1 LLKRADNSATA
12 RFNFTYADI
21 QVDKSGRA
29 PFEIAQDV
37 PFTFDR
43 GIRQMNVLRN
53 IKIRAMVVLIQ
64 IFSSLAWTSV
74 AGGTLWLLHNLKQ
87 QLTLSSSQ
95 SEWISTAQFML
106 MFSIAISVAIA
117 LFTERYLWFCLVKPV
132 NTIRNH
138 MHVLARG
145 ELAATLPDLGRN
157 CIGLMVPP
165 IQKMQDNWEK
175 AVSSIRDSADAIR
188 ANATEVSG
196 VNTDLSSRSE
206 QQAAA
211 LEQTSA
217 SMEQLNSTVKLNAD
231 NANHAS
237 HLAQNATNTAVNGG
251 ASVKQVVKTMDVI
264 ASSANKIVDITT
276 VINSIAFQTNILALN
291 AAVEAARAG
300 EQGKGF
306 AVVASEVR
314 NLASRSAGAAK
325 EIETLLNESVSNIH
339 IGSQQVKKAGEAMDE
354 ILKAVKQVN
363 DIMGEIASASVEQS
377 QGIGQAGVAVREM
390 DSVTQQNVN
399 LVQKSVLSSG
409 ELEKQAHH
417 LHDVVAMFR
426 LGSITR

>member
-1 LLKRADNSATA
+1 
-12 RFNFTYADI
+12 
-21 QVDKSGRA
+21 
-29 PFEIAQDV
+29 
-37 PFTFDR
+37 
-43 GIRQMNVLRN
+43 MNIIRN

-64 IFSSLAWTSV
+64 VFSTLAWICV
-74 AGGTLWLLHNLKQ
+74 AGATLWLLHNLKQ
-87 QLTLSSSQ
+87 QLALNPDQLTWINTSQ
-95 SEWISTAQFML
+95 LML
-106 MFSIAISVAIA
+106 TISIAISIAIVI
-117 LFTERYLWFCLVKPV
+117 FTERYLWFCLVKPV
-132 NTIRNH
+132 NTIRHH
-138 MHVLARG
+138 MHVLAQG
-145 ELAATLPDLGRN
+145 ELAAALPDLGRN
-157 CIGLMVPP
+157 CIGLMVQP
-165 IQKMQDNWEK
+165 IQKMQENWQK
-175 AVSSIRDSADAIR
+175 AVSRIRDSAEAIR
-188 ANATEVSG
+188 SNATEVSG

-217 SMEQLNSTVKLNAD
+217 SMAQLNSTVKLNAD

-237 HLAQNATNTAVNGG
+237 HLAQNATNAAVNGG
-251 ASVKQVVKTMDVI
+251 DSVKQVVKTMDVI

-325 EIETLLNESVSNIH
+325 EIETLLNDSVSNIH
-339 IGSQQVKKAGEAMDE
+339 TGSQQVQKAGEAMDE
-354 ILKAVKQVN
+354 ILRAVKQVN
-363 DIMGEIASASVEQS
+363 DIMGEIASASLEQS
-377 QGIGQAGVAVREM
+377 QGIGQVGIAVREM

-399 LVQKSVLSSG
+399 LVQKSVLSSV

-417 LHDVVAMFR
+417 LHDAVAMFR
-426 LGSITR
+426 LNAV

>member
-1 LLKRADNSATA
+1 
-12 RFNFTYADI
+12 
-21 QVDKSGRA
+21 
-29 PFEIAQDV
+29 
-37 PFTFDR
+37 
-43 GIRQMNVLRN
+43 MNVLRN

-377 QGIGQAGVAVREM
+377 QGIGQVGVAVREM

>member
-1 LLKRADNSATA
+1 
-12 RFNFTYADI
+12 
-21 QVDKSGRA
+21 
-29 PFEIAQDV
+29 
-37 PFTFDR
+37 
-43 GIRQMNVLRN
+43 MNVIRN

-64 IFSSLAWTSV
+64 ILSTVAWISV
-74 AGGTLWLLHNLKQ
+74 AGIMLWLLYSLEQ
-87 QLTLSSSQ
+87 TAALTAEQKS
-95 SEWISTAQFML
+95 WITDAQFML
-106 MFSIAISVAIA
+106 MLSVVVSIAITI
-117 LFTERYLWFCLVKPV
+117 FTERYLWFCLVKPV

-145 ELAATLPDLGRN
+145 ELTVALPDLGRN

-165 IQKMQDNWEK
+165 IQKMQANWEK
-175 AVSSIRDSADAIR
+175 AVNSIRDSADAIR

-339 IGSQQVKKAGEAMDE
+339 TGSQQVKKAGEAMDE

-363 DIMGEIASASVEQS
+363 DIMGEIASASLEQS
-377 QGIGQAGVAVREM
+377 QGIGQVGVAVREM

-409 ELEKQAHH
+409 ELEKQAHY

-426 LGSITR
+426 SGESATQR

>member
-1 LLKRADNSATA
+1 
-12 RFNFTYADI
+12 
-21 QVDKSGRA
+21 
-29 PFEIAQDV
+29 
-37 PFTFDR
+37 
-43 GIRQMNVLRN
+43 MNIIRN

-64 IFSSLAWTSV
+64 VFSTLAWICV
-74 AGGTLWLLHNLKQ
+74 AGATLWLLHNLKQ
-87 QLTLSSSQ
+87 QLALNPDQLT
-95 SEWISTAQFML
+95 WINTAQLML
-106 MFSIAISVAIA
+106 TISIAISIAIVI
-117 LFTERYLWFCLVKPV
+117 FTERYLWFCLVKPV
-132 NTIRNH
+132 NTIRHH
-138 MHVLARG
+138 MHVLAQG
-145 ELAATLPDLGRN
+145 ELAAALPDLGRN
-157 CIGLMVPP
+157 CIGLMVQP
-165 IQKMQDNWEK
+165 IQKMQENWQK
-175 AVSSIRDSADAIR
+175 AVSRIRDSAEAIR
-188 ANATEVSG
+188 SNATEVSG

-217 SMEQLNSTVKLNAD
+217 SMAQLNSTVKLNAD

-237 HLAQNATNTAVNGG
+237 HLAQNATNAAVNGG
-251 ASVKQVVKTMDVI
+251 DSVKQVVKTMDVI

-325 EIETLLNESVSNIH
+325 EIETLLNDSVSNIH
-339 IGSQQVKKAGEAMDE
+339 TGSQQVRKAGEAMDE
-354 ILKAVKQVN
+354 ILRAVKQVN
-363 DIMGEIASASVEQS
+363 DIMGEIASASLEQS
-377 QGIGQAGVAVREM
+377 QGIGQVGIAVREM

-399 LVQKSVLSSG
+399 LVQKSVLSSV

-417 LHDVVAMFR
+417 LHDAVAMFR
-426 LGSITR
+426 LNVV

>member
-1 LLKRADNSATA
+1 
-12 RFNFTYADI
+12 
-21 QVDKSGRA
+21 
-29 PFEIAQDV
+29 
-37 PFTFDR
+37 
-43 GIRQMNVLRN
+43 MNVIRN

-64 IFSSLAWTSV
+64 IFSTLAWISV
-74 AGGTLWLLHNLKQ
+74 AGATLWLLHNLKQ
-87 QLTLSSSQ
+87 QLALSPDQ
-95 SEWISTAQFML
+95 LAWINMAQLML
-106 MFSIAISVAIA
+106 MLSIAISIAIT

-145 ELAATLPDLGRN
+145 ELATALPDLGRN

-165 IQKMQDNWEK
+165 IQQMQDNWEK
-175 AVSSIRDSADAIR
+175 AVSRIRDSADAIR
-188 ANATEVSG
+188 TSATEVSG
-196 VNTDLSSRSE
+196 VNTDLSSRSG

-339 IGSQQVKKAGEAMDE
+339 TGSQQVKKAGEAMDE

-377 QGIGQAGVAVREM
+377 QGIGQVGVAVREM

-426 LGSITR
+426 LSGSGS

>member
-1 LLKRADNSATA
+1 
-12 RFNFTYADI
+12 
-21 QVDKSGRA
+21 
-29 PFEIAQDV
+29 
-37 PFTFDR
+37 
-43 GIRQMNVLRN
+43 MNVIRN

-64 IFSSLAWTSV
+64 IFSTLTWISV

-87 QLTLSSSQ
+87 GLTLSAGLL
-95 SEWISTAQFML
+95 EGIDRVQFML
-106 MFSIAISVAIA
+106 VLSIAISIAIT

-132 NTIRNH
+132 NIIRGH

-145 ELAATLPDLGRN
+145 ELATTLPDLGRN

-165 IQKMQDNWEK
+165 IQKMQENWEQ
-175 AVSSIRDSADAIR
+175 AVSRIRDSADAIR
-188 ANATEVSG
+188 ASATEVSG
-196 VNTDLSSRSE
+196 VNTDLSSRSG

-211 LEQTSA
+211 LEETSA
-217 SMEQLNSTVKLNAD
+217 SMEQLNSTVKLNAE
-231 NANHAS
+231 NASHAS
-237 HLAQNATNTAVNGG
+237 HLAQNATNTAMNGG

-339 IGSQQVKKAGEAMDE
+339 TGSQQVKKAGEAMDE

-377 QGIGQAGVAVREM
+377 QGIGQVGVAVREM

-399 LVQKSVLSSG
+399 LVQKSVLSSA

-417 LHDVVAMFR
+417 LHDAVAMFR
-426 LGSITR
+426 